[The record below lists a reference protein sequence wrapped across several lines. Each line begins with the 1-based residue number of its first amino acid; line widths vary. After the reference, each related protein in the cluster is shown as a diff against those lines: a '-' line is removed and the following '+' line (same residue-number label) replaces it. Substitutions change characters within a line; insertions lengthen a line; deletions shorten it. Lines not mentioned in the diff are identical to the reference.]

1 MAKAAKPHTRS
12 IGFTLQLGALVTL
25 ASFATD
31 MGLPV
36 LDATANSLGVTAARA
51 ALTLSIFM
59 AGFALGP
66 LLFGPISDRVGRRPV
81 LLSGVAVFAVCGA
94 LAAFSRSI
102 EALLF
107 WRLLM
112 GIGAGSAQVLVLAVV
127 RDLFTGAEARARQ
140 SYVNLAAG
148 VAPIIAPTVGVAVAA
163 AFGGWRSIYALL
175 AIGGAVLLASAAVV
189 LEETAP
195 PSGHAL
201 TIRGTLANYARVAT
215 HPVSAGYAA
224 VMALGFGGLFAYV
237 SGSSLVLMGVMG
249 ASRRAYGILFACAS
263 FGLVSGAFV
272 NARLA
277 RRGVSH
283 TRVITIGL
291 AMMVLTTATLFALSA
306 TGVLSVVSFVALLVA
321 NNIAL
326 GAVRPNAAQGML
338 EPMPEIVGVASAFLG
353 GVQTLTGAASSA
365 IAASLFDGRTANAMT
380 GTMVICALAAF
391 VVYRLVVYPAEK
403 RMHAEKAGATGE
415 RPIEDV
421 GATVAA

>member
-1 MAKAAKPHTRS
+1 MNKRKRS
-12 IGFTLQLGALVTL
+12 FGFTLQLGALVTL

-36 LDATANSLGVTAARA
+36 LDATAADLGVTASTA

-66 LLFGPISDRVGRRPV
+66 LVFGPISDRVGRRPI
-81 LLSGVAVFAVCGA
+81 LLGGVTVFAICGA
-94 LAAFSRSI
+94 LAAFSQSI

-140 SYVNLAAG
+140 SYVNAAAG
-148 VAPIIAPTVGVAVAA
+148 IAPIIAPTIGVAVAA
-163 AFGGWRSIYALL
+163 AFGGWRSIYAVL
-175 AIGGAVLLASAAVV
+175 AVGGTVLLTSATLV
-189 LEETAP
+189 LKETAP
-195 PSGHAL
+195 MHGHAL
-201 TIRGTLANYARVAT
+201 TIRGTLTNYRRVAT

-224 VMALGFGGLFAYV
+224 VMALGFGCLFAFV
-237 SGSSLVLMGVMG
+237 SGSSLVLIGVMG
-249 ASRRAYGILFACAS
+249 TSRRTYGLLFACAS
-263 FGLVSGAFV
+263 LGLMTGSFV

-277 RRGVSH
+277 KRGVSH
-283 TRVITIGL
+283 SRVITIGL
-291 AMMVLTTATLFALSA
+291 SVLVLTTAVLLVLSITGALSVA
-306 TGVLSVVSFVALLVA
+306 PFVTLLVA
-321 NNIAL
+321 SNIAL

-353 GVQTLTGAASSA
+353 GVQTMTGAAASA
-365 IAASLFDGRTANAMT
+365 VAASLFDGRTANAMT
-380 GTMVICALAAF
+380 GTMAICAAAALA
-391 VVYRLVVYPAEK
+391 VYRFIVYPAEK
-403 RMHAEKAGATGE
+403 RMHAENAGATGE

>member
-1 MAKAAKPHTRS
+1 METRKRTF
-12 IGFTLQLGALVTL
+12 GFTLQLGALVTL

-36 LDATANSLGVTAARA
+36 LAATASSLGVTPSKA

-66 LLFGPISDRVGRRPV
+66 LVFGPISDRIGRRPV
-81 LLSGVAVFAVCGA
+81 LLGGVAVFATCGA
-94 LAAFSRSI
+94 LATFSRTL
-102 EALLF
+102 ETLLF

-112 GIGAGSAQVLVLAVV
+112 GIGAGTAQVLVLAVV

-163 AFGGWRSIYALL
+163 VFGGWRAIYAAL
-175 AIGGAVLLASAAVV
+175 AIGGVVLFASAFLV
-189 LEETAP
+189 LGETAP
-195 PSGHAL
+195 SDGRVPL
-201 TIRGTLANYARVAT
+201 TVRGTLANYWRVIT
-215 HPVSAGYAA
+215 HRVSFGYAI
-224 VMALGFGGLFAYV
+224 VMALGFGCLFAYV
-237 SGSSLVLMGVMG
+237 SGSSLVMIQVLGV
-249 ASRRAYGILFACAS
+249 SQRTYGLLFACAS
-263 FGLVSGAFV
+263 AGLMSGAFV

-283 TRVITIGL
+283 SRVISVGL
-291 AMMVLTTATLFALSA
+291 VTLTLVTATLLALSISGRLGLA
-306 TGVLSVVSFVALLVA
+306 TFVSLIVIGNL
-321 NNIAL
+321 AL
-326 GAVRPNAAQGML
+326 GALRPNAAQGML

-353 GVQTLTGAASSA
+353 GLQTTTGAVASA
-365 IAASLFDGRTANAMT
+365 IAAEWFDGRSAIAMSA
-380 GTMVICALAAF
+380 TMFVCAVLAL
-391 VVYRLVVYPAEK
+391 VVYRYIVRPGER
-403 RMHAEKAGATGE
+403 RMHAEHASATGE

>member
-1 MAKAAKPHTRS
+1 MHRNHPVV
-12 IGFTLQLGALVTL
+12 FTLQLGALVTL

-36 LDATANSLGVTAARA
+36 LDATGASLGVTAARA

-59 AGFALGP
+59 AGFAVGP
-66 LLFGPISDRVGRRPV
+66 LVFGPISDRVGRRPV
-81 LLSGVAVFAVCGA
+81 LLGGVLVFTICGA
-94 LAAFSRSI
+94 LAAFSTSLG
-102 EALLF
+102 ALLF

-112 GIGAGSAQVLVLAVV
+112 GVGAGSAQVLVMAVV

-148 VAPIIAPTVGVAVAA
+148 VAPIIAPTVGVLVVAT
-163 AFGGWRSIYALL
+163 FGSWRSIYAVL
-175 AIGGAVLLASAAVV
+175 AVGGTILFTSAATL

-195 PSGHAL
+195 SNRRVL
-201 TIRGTLANYARVAT
+201 TMRGTLVNYRRVMI

-224 VMALGFGGLFAYV
+224 VMALTFGCLFAYV
-237 SGSSLVLMGVMG
+237 SGSSLVLIDVMG
-249 ASRRAYGILFACAS
+249 TSRRLYGALFAVGSLGLMSGS
-263 FGLVSGAFV
+263 FL

-291 AMMVLTTATLFALSA
+291 VIMTLTTATLLALSVTRTLNVA
-306 TGVLSVVSFVALLVA
+306 MLVSLLVA
-321 NNIAL
+321 SNVAL
-326 GAVRPNAAQGML
+326 GAVRPNAAQGVL

-353 GVQTLTGAASSA
+353 GLQTTTGAASSA
-365 IAASLFDGRTANAMT
+365 IAASLFDGKSANAMT
-380 GTMVICALAAF
+380 GTMVLCAASAL
-391 VVYRLVVYPAEK
+391 VVYRTVVHPAEK
-403 RMHAEKAGATGE
+403 RMHAENAAATGE